1 MWTEKSLLR
10 SGPFFPFVF
19 LEVGLTS
26 RLCGMRK
33 IVFSHVLFEKGI
45 QTLFVVTGNPSYAKF
60 ERFVQN
66 NVRGV
71 AK

>member
-1 MWTEKSLLR
+1 M
-10 SGPFFPFVF
+10 
-19 LEVGLTS
+19 
-26 RLCGMRK
+26 CGVRK

-66 NVRGV
+66 RM
-71 AK
+71 